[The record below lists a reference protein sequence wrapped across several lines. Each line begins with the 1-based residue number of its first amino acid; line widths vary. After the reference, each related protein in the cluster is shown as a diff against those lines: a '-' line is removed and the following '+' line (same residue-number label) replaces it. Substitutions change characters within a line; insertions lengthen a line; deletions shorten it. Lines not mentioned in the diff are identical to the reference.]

1 MHELS
6 QLVLICLIVI
16 FIIYKYLC
24 KNIPI
29 VINLL
34 DVPLYV
40 SIGML
45 ICLSTNTFGFYT
57 EFSIEKCPLF
67 FNFLQCKL
75 TWMTLT

>member
-1 MHELS
+1 MHELF

-34 DVPLYV
+34 DVPLYAGV
-40 SIGML
+40 GMVT
-45 ICLSTNTFGFYT
+45 CLSTNTSGFYT
-57 EFSIEKCPLF
+57 EFSTEKCPFLL
-67 FNFLQCKL
+67 NFLQS
-75 TWMTLT
+75 

>member
-1 MHELS
+1 MHKVS

-34 DVPLYV
+34 DVPLYMSV
-40 SIGML
+40 GML
-45 ICLSTNTFGFYT
+45 ICLSTSTSGFYT
-57 EFSIEKCPLF
+57 ELSIEKYPFLL
-67 FNFLQCKL
+67 NFLQCKL
-75 TWMTLT
+75 TGMTLT